1 MNDKYKVRVFL
12 YFIDLLGRSYRY
24 VYDCQHVVGGLSDF
38 VYSLEFNDDYFSY
51 AYNYS
56 QSELQFIKGDM
67 KAILN
72 GLTANVYGDLNNR
85 QQDKSYL
92 TGRKI
97 RVQVIDRY
105 TNAIKFESELDSKNV
120 KIKPTHIEVP
130 LIEHS
135 DLKEKL
141 EKEISYSLEE
151 VKRQVELVSAEKYKG
166 NGVIEDVTLIGTAF
180 KDKSWGILNA
190 SQTNL
195 DNYGYLWRRAE
206 QTIPVVSSGDLL
218 SQNNIWGALGGWRT
232 YGQYN
237 QKYGG
242 FDMQTD
248 VNTTVKLKMKINL
261 RLKRRN
267 FVTWENIDIQGNTIT
282 RDYHY
287 SPDSIKLR
295 ILGAHPYFTERYIT
309 SINVQRSGNTDTYEL
324 KDYVF
329 ETDYVFNNYINRHV
343 GEFFIEFGDKFSE
356 EYWYGGFPTGLQ
368 VPKIDLNVVYGDA
381 NENGTYFKCEVT
393 IDSMANSSIN
403 KVNDIYGIP
412 IFDYLDFVSGKAG
425 LQVDYSKMLLS
436 GVQNICYSSQ
446 NLTNFAKRIAG
457 EVGFLEII
465 EKQTT
470 KNILDWLNTQFCL
483 CYYVENNK
491 IFLEPRKDY
500 FLGRQQEKEIKANRL
515 IEITPQDF
523 IKTLIVGS
531 KKYKIS
537 FTSGYESSN
546 ETVTFEL
553 KNTGLEGK
561 KLDITCQICTD
572 PQFIDWILVK
582 KEFNGDDQFLI
593 ETYTEDGV
601 KHILTGAD
609 MLICENIT
617 DGTIAQ
623 NYVGFADR
631 NFANVHL
638 SPLAQIERWRNFIT
652 TPPQNAEYKI
662 INSTTN
668 YINIFKPNGKSA
680 IYDYQKL
687 YKHPDYTEPIFNNV
701 NTVVTGLIPLSKSFT
716 PIKIRNFNQNGYLM
730 PLKVKVETPIY
741 DQFIGAKK
749 KIMVK
754 FDYNGRVLRGFPEK
768 IETFF
773 GYQTQEVEILLV
785 NTSNIDNINDLIE

>member
-24 VYDCQHVVGGLSDF
+24 AYDCQHVVGGLSDL
-38 VYSLEFNDDYFSY
+38 VYSLEFNEDYFSY
-51 AYNYS
+51 SYNYS
-56 QSELQFIKGDM
+56 QTELQFIKGDM

-92 TGRKI
+92 IGRKI

-105 TNAIKFESELDSKNV
+105 TNTIKFESELDSKNV

-166 NGVIEDVTLIGTAF
+166 NDIIEDVTLCGEAF
-180 KDKSWGILNA
+180 KDESWGGG
-190 SQTNL
+190 NL
-195 DNYGYLWRRAE
+195 IDWIVWDSPAYYRYLPMQR
-206 QTIPVVSSGDLL
+206 IPVVSKGDLL
-218 SQNNIWGALGGWRT
+218 SNDNIWGALGGISR

-237 QKYGG
+237 QLYGG
-242 FDMQTD
+242 FSLTPT
-248 VNTTVKLKMKINL
+248 VLPKKVKLKFLINFKL
-261 RLKRRN
+261 IRN
-267 FVTWENIDIQGNTIT
+267 NSVKVYTSDTN
-282 RDYHY
+282 YYYHHY
-287 SPDSIKLR
+287 SPNKITLVLSLSNYHFAQLVVSANVVRRGTTDIYEIKD
-295 ILGAHPYFTERYIT
+295 F
-309 SINVQRSGNTDTYEL
+309 
-324 KDYVF
+324 VF
-329 ETDYVFNNYINRHV
+329 ETDYVFDSVNNNV
-343 GEFFIEFGDKFSE
+343 KGEFVVLFSE
-356 EYWYGGFPTGLQ
+356 SFISQVRFMPSEETEKCDFRIIYEDEYYGGT
-368 VPKIDLNVVYGDA
+368 
-381 NENGTYFKCEVT
+381 TFKCDVN

-403 KVNDIYGIP
+403 RANNIYGIP

-436 GVQNICYSSQ
+436 GIQNICYSSQ
-446 NLTNFAKRIAG
+446 NFTNFAKRIAN
-457 EVGFLEII
+457 EVGFLETI
-465 EKQTT
+465 EKQNT
-470 KNILDWLNTQFCL
+470 KNILDWLNAQFCL

-500 FLGRQQEKEIKANRL
+500 FILRQQEKEIKANRL

-531 KKYKIS
+531 KKHEVS
-537 FTSGYESSN
+537 FASGHESSN
-546 ETVTFEL
+546 ETVTWEL

-561 KLDITCQICTD
+561 KLDVTCKICTD
-572 PQFIDWILVK
+572 PQFIDWVLVK
-582 KEFNGDDQFLI
+582 KEFKGDKQFLI
-593 ETYTEDGV
+593 ETYTEDGE

-623 NYVGFADR
+623 NYVGFVDR

-668 YINIFKPNGKSA
+668 CINIFKPNGKSA

-701 NTVVTGLIPLSKSFT
+701 NTVVTGLISLSKSFT
-716 PIKIRNFNQNGYLM
+716 PIKIRNFNQSGYLM

-741 DQFIGAKK
+741 DQFVGAKK
-749 KIMVK
+749 KTIVK
-754 FDYNGRVLRGFPEK
+754 FNYNGKVLIGFPEK

-773 GYQTQEVEILLV
+773 GYQTQEVEVLLISA
-785 NTSNIDNINDLIE
+785 NNIDNINDLIE

>member
-1 MNDKYKVRVFL
+1 MNDKYKVRVHL

-24 VYDCQHVVGGLSDF
+24 IYECQNVVGGLSEL
-38 VYSLEFNDDYFSY
+38 VYALEFDKDYFSY
-51 AYNYS
+51 SYNYS
-56 QSELQFIKGDM
+56 QTELQFIKGDM

-72 GLTANVYGDLNNR
+72 GLTGNIYGDLNNR

-97 RVQVIDRY
+97 KVQVIDRY
-105 TNAIKFESELDSKNV
+105 TNIIKFESELDSKNV

-130 LIEHS
+130 LIQHS

-151 VKRQVELVSAEKYKG
+151 IKRQVELVSAEKYKG
-166 NGVIEDVTLIGTAF
+166 NDIIEDVTLYGETY
-180 KDKSWGILNA
+180 KSRAWGIPA
-190 SQTNL
+190 NL
-195 DNYGYLWRRAE
+195 VTQDLYKNYYRVE
-206 QTIPVVSSGDLL
+206 QVIPVI
-218 SQNNIWGALGGWRT
+218 SQDGKIIAKDELWGALGGFST
-232 YGQYN
+232 YGTYDTLFGGCYFESDV
-237 QKYGG
+237 QK
-242 FDMQTD
+242 
-248 VNTTVKLKMKINL
+248 TVKLKFNIRFKL
-261 RLKRRN
+261 ARRRYVHLYFGQTLMN
-267 FVTWENIDIQGNTIT
+267 S
-282 RDYHY
+282 YYY
-287 SPDSIKLR
+287 SPDNLSLFFSLKIGNSHQNRL
-295 ILGAHPYFTERYIT
+295 IQI
-309 SINVQRSGNTDTYEL
+309 INVERIGNYDTYEWEGVIEQTL
-324 KDYVF
+324 QIPANVAVYGEFLVRF
-329 ETDYVFNNYINRHV
+329 TDYFDLDVQSLPPDSSIAIYGNPNWDISVLSNNAETI
-343 GEFFIEFGDKFSE
+343 GSI
-356 EYWYGGFPTGLQ
+356 
-368 VPKIDLNVVYGDA
+368 
-381 NENGTYFKCEVT
+381 FKCEVE
-393 IDSMANSSIN
+393 IDGFANSGIHR
-403 KVNDIYGIP
+403 VNDIYGIP

-446 NLTNFAKRIAG
+446 NLANFTKRIAN

-515 IEITPQDF
+515 IEITPQNF
-523 IKTLIVGS
+523 IKTLTAGS
-531 KKYKIS
+531 KKYEIS
-537 FTSGYESSN
+537 FASGYESSN
-546 ETVTFEL
+546 EIVTWEL
-553 KNTGLEGK
+553 KNTQLEGK

-582 KEFNGDDQFLI
+582 KEFKGDKQFLI
-593 ETYTEDGV
+593 ETYTEDGE

-623 NYVGFADR
+623 NYIGFVDR

-652 TPPQNAEYKI
+652 TPPQSAEYKI

-687 YKHPDYTEPIFNNV
+687 YKHPDYTEPIFNNA

-716 PIKIRNFNQNGYLM
+716 PIKIRNFNQNGYLI

-773 GYQTQEVEILLV
+773 GYQTQEVEVLLA
-785 NTSNIDNINDLIE
+785 NTSNVDNINDLIE